1 MVTKFS
7 TKDQNIFFTSDTH
20 FYHNNII
27 KYCNRPFSS
36 VEEMNETII
45 NNWNAVVGENDIVFH
60 LGDFGFC
67 GSKEMSTIIN
77 RLNGNI
83 YLILGN
89 HDRRTMKQGYVNK
102 FKNVSQQLYISVD
115 GQRIYLNHFP
125 LLCFDGSYGRGNN
138 EYTWNLFG
146 HVHSGPRNNS
156 GLDHKRLNIL
166 FPTQYDVGVDNNN
179 FTPINYKQVKDIIEK
194 QIKNNNYESNNN

>member
-89 HDRRTMKQGYVNK
+89 HDRRTMKQGYVSK
-102 FKNVSQQLYISVD
+102 FKNVSQQLYISID

-125 LLCFDGSYGRGNN
+125 LLCFDGSYGRRNN

-166 FPTQYDVGVDNNN
+166 FPAQYDVGVDNNN